1 MGCQPYNGMS
11 VEPRVHESED
21 PTLVAGE
28 LKQMEILNFII
39 FFFFKRLFF
48 SRHLN
53 KTLLSA
59 VSVAE
64 AQGAG

>member
-28 LKQMEILNFII
+28 LKQMEILNFIL
-39 FFFFKRLFF
+39 FFFLKGFF
-48 SRHLN
+48 FL
-53 KTLLSA
+53 
-59 VSVAE
+59 
-64 AQGAG
+64 GI